1 MITLTPYPGFPKPLA
16 NGASHSCRD
25 LRSPS
30 ERQVPGNRPFKS
42 LGQGCGSRESENI
55 LGPTHIQASAR
66 LSIRMAEIE
75 TNSAGKPHLGS
86 DQLGQ
91 THNGDFA
98 TGTDIDGIRGVEML
112 SRENDGAGGVLDVK
126 EFPSGSS
133 SAPNMDF
140 SVASLAG
147 LNTFAD

>member
-1 MITLTPYPGFPKPLA
+1 MVLRRSSASAWSSAKSIMNDHFNPYAGFPKPLA

-66 LSIRMAEIE
+66 LCIRMAESE
-75 TNSAGKPHLGS
+75 TNAAEKPH
-86 DQLGQ
+86 
-91 THNGDFA
+91 
-98 TGTDIDGIRGVEML
+98 
-112 SRENDGAGGVLDVK
+112 
-126 EFPSGSS
+126 
-133 SAPNMDF
+133 
-140 SVASLAG
+140 
-147 LNTFAD
+147 